1 MYDLLSTAGKIISR
15 GSRGSTRAKP
25 EVLPRLPREII
36 YIIYLI
42 LCLSHSDKS
51 CQSIKNCKASYCS
64 PEGSKGAVQHD
75 AINWLAS
82 KLSQRKIV
90 ATSGETLPAIVTDMN
105 NS

>member
-1 MYDLLSTAGKIISR
+1 MSEAR
-15 GSRGSTRAKP
+15 GTSEASKGDNFSEGRYQRVIHLATQWS
-25 EVLPRLPREII
+25 
-36 YIIYLI
+36 IYLI

-75 AINWLAS
+75 AINLVAS

-90 ATSGETLPAIVTDMN
+90 ATGGKTLPAIVTDMN
-105 NS
+105 DS